1 MTDRRTMSFAV
12 ELVSGPT
19 GTGSIDDF
27 ELFYA
32 RRALR
37 RLKALIGR
45 QGLLELLADE
55 IKRGNDFLREHALMS
70 KGSFKSAT
78 TVLAVQGLK
87 AAEFVGWMDEIVSDE
102 AAMLAAQPE
111 HYVMTG
117 QADETVHI
125 VENLGPHICSFLF
138 HFGKNVDWAAQASEL
153 LPDSDYPFKKITN
166 LFFSDG
172 TVVGRVLSQ
181 FGDTDE
187 GFNANLTV
195 YFPATCP
202 EEIFE
207 HHRRHF
213 AVEFSNWAKAAAAA
227 RP

>member
-19 GTGSIDDF
+19 GPGSVDDF

-37 RLKALIGR
+37 RLKGLIGR
-45 QGLLELLADE
+45 QGLLDLLADE
-55 IKRGNDFLREHALMS
+55 IEHGNAFLREHALS
-70 KGSFKSAT
+70 SNGNFKSAT

-87 AAEFVGWMDEIVSDE
+87 AAEFVGYMDDIVTDE
-102 AAMLAAQPE
+102 PAMLAAQPE
-111 HYVMTG
+111 HYVMAG
-117 QADETVHI
+117 QADERVHI
-125 VENLGPHICSFLF
+125 VENLGPHVCSFLF
-138 HFGKNVDWAAQASEL
+138 HFGKNVEWAAQASEL
-153 LPDSDYPFKKITN
+153 LPESHYPYKKVTN
-166 LFFSDG
+166 LFLPDG

-187 GFNANLTV
+187 GFSANLTV

-202 EEIFE
+202 EELFE

-213 AVEFSNWAKAAAAA
+213 AVEFSNWVTAAAAA